1 MAGWPTR
8 WRISRPSPAPTSGRR
23 GASTTPAGSA
33 RCSTPGTPGS
43 TGRVEFGG
51 RGATPTEQLIFLE
64 ESGRA
69 GAPDIG
75 VNFVGQAHAGPTLI
89 VEGSDA
95 QRAAHLPAI
104 LRGDEIWCQG
114 FSEPEA
120 GSDLAGL
127 RTRAVLDG
135 DEYVVTG
142 QKIWTSRASVA
153 DFCELLVRT
162 DPDAPKRRG
171 ISWLIMPMDLPGIEV
186 RPLTT
191 IEGAAEFAELFLDE
205 VRVPA
210 SGLVGRENDGWRVTQ
225 VTFSFE
231 RGTGFVSEMLIAMK
245 LVEELARTAQ
255 HVTRGSATAWDDA
268 GIRRDIGAVAAE
280 LDALWNYTRRNVT
293 RSARGLL
300 SAEGGSVFKLSFA
313 ELYRR
318 LGALAMRVLDR
329 ASLTLDDLPGLA
341 NNRLSLGALHAFGVG
356 IGGGTTQIQRKILA
370 EQVLGLPR
378 EPR

>member
-1 MAGWPTR
+1 M
-8 WRISRPSPAPTSGRR
+8 
-23 GASTTPAGSA
+23 
-33 RCSTPGTPGS
+33 
-43 TGRVEFGG
+43 
-51 RGATPTEQLIFLE
+51 
-64 ESGRA
+64 
-69 GAPDIG
+69 
-75 VNFVGQAHAGPTLI
+75 
-89 VEGSDA
+89 
-95 QRAAHLPAI
+95 
-104 LRGDEIWCQG
+104 
-114 FSEPEA
+114 
-120 GSDLAGL
+120 
-127 RTRAVLDG
+127 
-135 DEYVVTG
+135 
-142 QKIWTSRASVA
+142 
-153 DFCELLVRT
+153 RT

-191 IEGAAEFAELFLDE
+191 IEGTAEFAELFLDE

-245 LVEELARTAQ
+245 LVEELARAAQ

-293 RSARGLL
+293 RSAAGCS

-318 LGALAMRVLDR
+318 LGACRRSACST
-329 ASLTLDDLPGLA
+329 A
-341 NNRLSLGALHAFGVG
+341 
-356 IGGGTTQIQRKILA
+356 
-370 EQVLGLPR
+370 PR
-378 EPR
+378 